1 MNNHAAQLTIGVLAE
16 RTGLNVS
23 AIRYYE
29 EVGLIPPALRRPSG
43 HRVYGAEA
51 QELLTLIRHCRD
63 FGFSVENTKAL
74 VSLTSQDDKDCV
86 EAREIAQVHLDAVR
100 TKLAELRALESSLS
114 KFVTA
119 CTDQCAG
126 GPAPK
131 CTILKDLSLGDPAPS
146 AKAARKPELI
156 PSRCCG

>member
-1 MNNHAAQLTIGVLAE
+1 MNNHAAQLTIGALAE

-63 FGFSVENTKAL
+63 FGFSVDNTKAL
-74 VSLTSQDDKDCV
+74 VSLTSQNDKDCV

-119 CTDQCAG
+119 CTDECAG

-131 CTILKDLSLGDPAPS
+131 CTILKDLALGGRATS
-146 AKAARKPELI
+146 SQGEREREVAASP
-156 PSRCCG
+156 CCR